1 MGAHAPP
8 GGGRGPARLGKWRVR
23 HPSSPSRLPL
33 LLALAVGASTSC
45 ARFGFDL
52 LPAQSEDPPMQPG
65 HGGDAGRGPPPA
77 PDASTSE
84 PDPRDASTPD
94 VSPDTGTSPGGSGA
108 GGTDGS
114 GTDGGTD
121 GGADPVPTRCIAFG
135 PFDPPVLVAGLDDS
149 VSIGPALS
157 DDALTLL
164 YVGQSPYD
172 VLITTRPDR
181 GSAFGPGTPLA
192 NVNQSGTDATPFL
205 TDGGL
210 TLLLA
215 SDRFTNTGFNDIL
228 IATRASL
235 SDAFSTPTPIANVSS
250 PAVELSPQL
259 SEDGLRL
266 YFSSDRSN
274 SNRDIY
280 LATRPARSAAFSTPA
295 RVSGL
300 NGQSAEFGPTLD
312 ADELEVFIASD
323 RPGGEGSMDLWRAVR
338 ATRSDAFGTPQNVT
352 ELNGS
357 GYDTDPRLSA
367 DGSELFF
374 SSSRNGDQVLW
385 SARRPCVTFAP

>member
-1 MGAHAPP
+1 
-8 GGGRGPARLGKWRVR
+8 VR
-23 HPSSPSRLPL
+23 RQIIPSRVPL
-33 LLALAVGASTSC
+33 LLALAAGLSTSC

-52 LPAQSEDPPMQPG
+52 LPTPRDDPPTQAG
-65 HGGDAGRGPPPA
+65 HGGDAGSHPSSTL
-77 PDASTSE
+77 DASTSA
-84 PDPRDASTPD
+84 PAAGDASTPD
-94 VSPDTGTSPGGSGA
+94 VSADAGIDPGGT
-108 GGTDGS
+108 GGTG
-114 GTDGGTD
+114 GTGATRNDGGTD
-121 GGADPVPTRCIAFG
+121 GGTEPVPARCVAFG
-135 PFDPPVLVAGLDDS
+135 PFNPPVLVSGLNETAT
-149 VSIGPALS
+149 IGPALS

-164 YVGQSPYD
+164 YGTSSPYD
-172 VLITTRPDR
+172 IFITTRPDR
-181 GSAFGPGTPLA
+181 DSAFGPGTLLA
-192 NVNQSGTDATPFL
+192 NINQSGTDATPFL
-205 TDGGL
+205 ADSGL

-215 SDRFTNTGFNDIL
+215 SDRFTTPGFNDL
-228 IATRASL
+228 VIATRASL
-235 SDAFSTPTPIANVSS
+235 SDAFSTPTPIANVNS
-250 PAVELSPQL
+250 PGVELSPQL

-280 LATRPARSAAFSTPA
+280 LATRPARSATFSTPA

-300 NGQSAEFGPTLD
+300 NGPASDFGPALGT
-312 ADELEVFIASD
+312 DELEAFIASD
-323 RPGGEGSMDLWRAVR
+323 RPGGAGSMDLWRAVR

-352 ELNGS
+352 ELNGA